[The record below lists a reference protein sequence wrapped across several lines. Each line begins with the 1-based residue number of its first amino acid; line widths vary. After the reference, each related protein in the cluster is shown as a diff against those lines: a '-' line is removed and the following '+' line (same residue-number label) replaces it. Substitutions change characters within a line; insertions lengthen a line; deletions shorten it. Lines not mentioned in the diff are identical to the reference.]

1 MITLNAAHWHLMLN
15 HFPVIGTLTG
25 FLILLSSLLF
35 RNKTLE
41 TTGLVIFIV
50 TALLTIPAYLTGEG
64 AEEVIERIAGLNAEQ
79 AVEQHEEAAE
89 PAFIAMQVLGALSLI
104 SLFLSWNGKRN
115 SVKILNPLI
124 CFYGLVVFAMMV
136 RVANMG
142 GEIRH
147 SEIRGSNIL
156 VQPDKKHEEDDD

>member
-1 MITLNAAHWHLMLN
+1 
-15 HFPVIGTLTG
+15 
-25 FLILLSSLLF
+25 
-35 RNKTLE
+35 
-41 TTGLVIFIV
+41 
-50 TALLTIPAYLTGEG
+50 
-64 AEEVIERIAGLNAEQ
+64 
-79 AVEQHEEAAE
+79 
-89 PAFIAMQVLGALSLI
+89 MQVLGALSLI